1 MNKIENKEKLQG
13 CFEKLYGRAQE
24 SRGREGKK
32 KWSLKPNRSSVF
44 YMHHKGEIEMNLMTP
59 RNGVF
64 ACQNQLH
71 MMYKYGRAGDALTR
85 AQHTT
90 TIFLNPF
97 NLLKKQN

>member
-1 MNKIENKEKLQG
+1 
-13 CFEKLYGRAQE
+13 
-24 SRGREGKK
+24 
-32 KWSLKPNRSSVF
+32 
-44 YMHHKGEIEMNLMTP
+44 MTP

-71 MMYKYGRAGDALTR
+71 MMYKYGRAGDALTC

-97 NLLKKQN
+97 NLLKNKTNPHFTQ

>member
-1 MNKIENKEKLQG
+1 
-13 CFEKLYGRAQE
+13 
-24 SRGREGKK
+24 
-32 KWSLKPNRSSVF
+32 
-44 YMHHKGEIEMNLMTP
+44 MNLMTP